1 MKFRYYFFSMALVLS
16 SVSFTA
22 CDDDDEP
29 AYPNPQPIE
38 DNNSSKPI
46 KLGVETLKVKVGI
59 ENRQEVTVANGN
71 GEYSAFASNTA
82 VAKAYTEGGKV
93 YVEGVA
99 NGKTDVVVTD
109 AAGRYA
115 KLPVSIYTT
124 DVMQLDVTA
133 MEFKHLVGETRT
145 KTGKVTLG
153 NGEYTI
159 ASDNENVKASIDYDS
174 GEFSITAKAL
184 NDLYTATVTVSDC
197 TGISETVEVTVDWTD
212 DPFDDALIETILA
225 KTPYEYFLS
234 YSDTSM
240 SRYGSVANAKQAD
253 GTFMFGWD
261 YWGYYYMKLYAPS
274 QEVGTYEN
282 CKLEFSPSW
291 SSSFTRNISDAQ
303 VKILKSENK
312 MLWIAFKY
320 TYNGAIEYGYMVTTV
335 IE

>member
-1 MKFRYYFFSMALVLS
+1 MYEL
-16 SVSFTA
+16 
-22 CDDDDEP
+22 
-29 AYPNPQPIE
+29 
-38 DNNSSKPI
+38 KP
-46 KLGVETLKVKVGI
+46 E
-59 ENRQEVTVANGN
+59 
-71 GEYSAFASNTA
+71 
-82 VAKAYTEGGKV
+82 
-93 YVEGVA
+93 
-99 NGKTDVVVTD
+99 KTDSWEVGLTAKLFNAKVNFDV
-109 AAGRYA
+109 AGRYA

-133 MEFKHLVGETRT
+133 MEFKHLVSETRT

-174 GEFSITAKAL
+174 GEFGITAKAL
-184 NDLYTATVTVSDC
+184 NELYTATVTVSDC
-197 TGISETVEVTVDWTD
+197 TGISATMEVTVDWTD

-225 KTPYEYFLS
+225 KTPYEYYLS
-234 YSDTSM
+234 YTDPYY
-240 SRYGSVANAKQAD
+240 SRYGKLANAKQSD
-253 GTFMFGWD
+253 GTYMYGWD
-261 YWGYYYMKLYAPS
+261 YYGYYYMKVYTPS

-282 CKLEFSPSW
+282 CKVELAPTW
-291 SSSFTRNISDAQ
+291 SSSYTRKISDAQ